1 LNFRKSLV
9 YCTSIAALALVTGA
23 NLSKAQETEV
33 KNFSTDQIIFL
44 PNDTAGPNVQK
55 EVEVYLSPEDLAAI
69 EAAAGESIEDTMS
82 EEQNELEHLSERNEI
97 TEVFEKNDSF
107 ETAPAS
113 SANPV
118 ANEEVNIDAI
128 PPQQKAQIMEPILEG
143 DPDAPVSEAKPA
155 VSAAAFETAERQEIL
170 EETSETAIAN
180 AKSEFITNRSEPLA
194 PINRQEL
201 FWKTLE
207 QTFEN
212 NPILQREREN
222 VRLAYEQV
230 FEARTGWLPNISAEA
245 GISGVYNDYDSRG
258 STDETIKS
266 ASLGVQQP
274 IYRSGRVQH
283 ALKREEFNAQSAYF
297 TYLDSVQSV
306 LLSYITA
313 YIDVVTAKS
322 SLEFNKSNVERLQRQ
337 NEATQKEFDVGLL
350 TLTDVSQAKARLSQ
364 ARSDYIQAEGFL
376 QQRLAIFTEITGL
389 DLALNDFVFPD
400 VNFDEVLSAPLPKTL
415 RESQFIA
422 LENNPV
428 RKASLLQIKAAQA
441 NIELNKSELYPEISL
456 SGSVERQDDGALSSA
471 NGQSS
476 AIIGLVASIPI
487 YDAGLTKSRI
497 RQSKIQK
504 FSQYD
509 NDLAVKRQVTQK
521 VTSAYQDFL
530 TAQAVIDSSEAQLEA
545 AKTAREGV
553 YSEREVGARTVLDA
567 LDADQELLNAQV
579 QLVTARRNLLV
590 GKFALLAAM
599 GYLTP
604 EVLPLESHFN
614 DNLQQEFSTLGF
626 KQLFSSDVQPM
637 DNY

>member
-1 LNFRKSLV
+1 MSASFASISLSQDT
-9 YCTSIAALALVTGA
+9 YA
-23 NLSKAQETEV
+23 KP
-33 KNFSTDQIIFL
+33 FSADQIIFL
-44 PNDTAGPNVQK
+44 PNDTTSTISKK
-55 EVEVYLSPEDLAAI
+55 EVEVYLSQEDIAAI
-69 EAAAGESIEDTMS
+69 EVAAGESIENTIA
-82 EEQNELEHLSERNEI
+82 EEQNEIEQLSDRNEV
-97 TEVFEKNDSF
+97 TDVFKTNDSA
-107 ETAPAS
+107 ETQDTISVDSESIKTKDINISTFPANQTAS
-113 SANPV
+113 
-118 ANEEVNIDAI
+118 
-128 PPQQKAQIMEPILEG
+128 KMEPILEG
-143 DPDAPVSEAKPA
+143 DPEAPEMPTKDDVSEIAPA
-155 VSAAAFETAERQEIL
+155 VTAKEFEEAEKEEVREEQTETAL
-170 EETSETAIAN
+170 SN
-180 AKSEFITNRSEPLA
+180 AKSEIITTTPKTLD
-194 PINRQEL
+194 PISRQEL

-245 GISGVYNDYDSRG
+245 GISGVYNDYDSGG

-283 ALKREEFNAQSAYF
+283 ALKREEYNAQSAYF

-322 SLEFNKSNVERLQRQ
+322 SLEFNKANVERLQQQ

-350 TLTDVSQAKARLSQ
+350 TLTDVSQSKARLSQ

-400 VNFDEVLSAPLPKTL
+400 VNFDQVLSAPLPKTL

-456 SGSVERQDDGALSSA
+456 SGSVERQDDGALSSS

-509 NDLAVKRQVTQK
+509 NDLAVKRQVTQT

-545 AKTAREGV
+545 ARTAREGV